1 MLEAIV
7 NSLLELQS
15 LLICYAGYTLNV
27 QSRVTSKE
35 VKYFNRSVT
44 VLLPVGFSAE
54 AGTKN
59 NKDMGAQV
67 SQCPP
72 SFHLD

>member
-15 LLICYAGYTLNV
+15 LLTGYTLNF

-35 VKYFNRSVT
+35 VTLKYINRSVT

-54 AGTKN
+54 AGAKN
-59 NKDMGAQV
+59 NKDMGAKV

-72 SFHLD
+72 SFHHG

>member
-1 MLEAIV
+1 MVEAIV

-15 LLICYAGYTLNV
+15 LLICYAGYTLNF

-35 VKYFNRSVT
+35 VTLKYINRSVT

-54 AGTKN
+54 AGAKN
-59 NKDMGAQV
+59 NKDMGAKV
-67 SQCPP
+67 S
-72 SFHLD
+72 